1 MLFNVLTTQEI
12 IYQLRTAPPTPI
24 MEERENRLEQIIQV
38 NYQFFLRFLF
48 FILKMEKKRK
58 VKLNFEKLLRDELF
72 FLNVIFER

>member
-1 MLFNVLTTQEI
+1 
-12 IYQLRTAPPTPI
+12 